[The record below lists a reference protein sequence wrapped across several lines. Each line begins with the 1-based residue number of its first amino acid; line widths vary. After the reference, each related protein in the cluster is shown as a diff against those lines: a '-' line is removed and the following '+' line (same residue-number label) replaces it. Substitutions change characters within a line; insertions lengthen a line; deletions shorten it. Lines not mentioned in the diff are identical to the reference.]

1 MMPKARLTFKFFMH
15 MNYQQV
21 IHGLNALNLLFFST
35 ALKLRSDVHIN
46 RYFLLTGMVSK
57 SARKMSETRISTL
70 QVYAS
75 INGRAT
81 FIYYNQQWNF

>member
-1 MMPKARLTFKFFMH
+1 MLVIHMQLLH
-15 MNYQQV
+15 MNYQQI
-21 IHGLNALNLLFFST
+21 IHGIESICVKSFIIFHGIEITERCIL
-35 ALKLRSDVHIN
+35 
-46 RYFLLTGMVSK
+46 YFLLTGMVSK
-57 SARKMSETRISTL
+57 SPRKMSETRISTL